1 VEICS
6 YKEAKPSQAD
16 IDMYGSDAKGSKENF
31 LPAKFNTETTLEA
44 DIKAGVAPLKFAVTS
59 Q

>member
-1 VEICS
+1 
-6 YKEAKPSQAD
+6 
-16 IDMYGSDAKGSKENF
+16 MYGSDAKGSKENF